1 MFAFL
6 FYSKVLFTRFRFSSS
21 NFTESIFWK
30 FITICRY
37 FTCLIK
43 NGMQQNLYRLL
54 EFRTKRAKIQNFTD
68 LLMIFSALL
77 QLSVCLF
84 ELKCKGFFWLR
95 SILLVIVISYQT
107 KNNPN
112 IKLYLSKNWMAIWY
126 TNLST
131 FIIHIAIS
139 RVKKLIRLEKKIKY
153 VDIRTPIRWLIKF
166 SWRNWILLLHIFFR
180 GTCWIF
186 ICNIFLHLKIT
197 NLQ

>member
-6 FYSKVLFTRFRFSSS
+6 FYSKVLFTKFRFSSS

-30 FITICRY
+30 FITICRH

-43 NGMQQNLYRLL
+43 NGMQQILYRLL

-84 ELKCKGFFWLR
+84 ELKCKGFF
-95 SILLVIVISYQT
+95 VKKYIVCYCDIISNEKQS
-107 KNNPN
+107 KHQ
-112 IKLYLSKNWMAIWY
+112 IISQQKL
-126 TNLST
+126 NLST

-139 RVKKLIRLEKKIKY
+139 RVRKLIRLEKKIKY

-186 ICNIFLHLKIT
+186 FCNIFLHLKIT